1 MNLLCTSLILI
12 LTAISAVAETRV
24 RITGTKQKSE
34 NEILDLMGGRL
45 AHVRANE
52 AAPSRADD
60 AAFLVRQVLR
70 KDGYTD
76 VRVDWKIV
84 GRGEIVLTVHEGGR
98 LSLGRVRVNGVPPAQ
113 AEKLAKL
120 YARPAR
126 KGHSFTSGAAP
137 FREEDVKTGLSYL
150 RQELNAQGYWGG
162 EAVVTSRA
170 TDPASG
176 EVDFMIEVRPGPLY
190 NISEARI
197 VSRDGRGM
205 PEAQAAAK
213 PYAGKTATTGNLNA
227 MRLAVEEV
235 FVSSG
240 YPDAEISMTR
250 TLAAPRFVP
259 EFSIN
264 LGKRVR
270 LNRIDVEGLVRT
282 NPKRV
287 EAKLK
292 SLEGDW
298 YDEAAMNKRLRGFLA
313 IGAFSSARLE
323 TREIA
328 EDRIDATLHLE
339 EACAKEISFAAGGD
353 SYLGALLRT
362 TYTDRNL
369 MGELLGF
376 SAGFEFSSRGVLGEA
391 RLVDPW
397 FMGTDVAA
405 SARIYALVYGRE
417 GYSTFETGLEGTGTW
432 EFGDHYKLEAL
443 AGFSFV
449 NLSEDGLPVS
459 ELGETVY
466 GQPRLRIT
474 QTLDYR
480 DSAVLPRNGWHL
492 TAPLEIGSA
501 MGDLSTSYVRAE
513 LSGAWY
519 HTFENDWQIVLGG
532 AGGILMPSGDGVDL
546 PINLRLFNGG
556 ARSVR
561 SFPERE
567 LGPTVEGYPTG
578 GEGMWHANVEL
589 IRKLAGSLKAV
600 GFVDAGSLS
609 REFDKLGSGDVE
621 LAVGLGL
628 RLDLPIGPVRLEYGY
643 NLTRD
648 PGEPVGTLHFA
659 IGVAF

>member
-1 MNLLCTSLILI
+1 MNLLYTSLILM
-12 LTAISAVAETRV
+12 LTALSAVAETRV
-24 RITGTKQKSE
+24 RITGMKQKSE
-34 NEILDLMGGRL
+34 NDILDLMGGRL

-76 VRVDWKIV
+76 VWVDWRIV
-84 GRGEIVLTVHEGGR
+84 GPAEILLTVVEGGR
-98 LSLGRVRVNGVPPAQ
+98 LSLGRVQVNGAPPAQ
-113 AEKLAKL
+113 AQKLAKL
-120 YARPAR
+120 YSRPAL
-126 KGHSFTSGAAP
+126 KGRSFTSGDAP
-137 FREEDVKTGLSYL
+137 FREEDVETGLSYL
-150 RQELNAQGYWGG
+150 RQELNAQGHWGS
-162 EAVVTSRA
+162 EAAVTSRT

-176 EVDFMIEVRPGPLY
+176 VVDLTIDVRPGPLY
-190 NISEARI
+190 HISEARI
-197 VSRDGRGM
+197 VSQDGRGLS
-205 PEAQAAAK
+205 EARAAVK

-227 MRLAVEEV
+227 MRLAVEEA

-240 YPDAEISMTR
+240 YPDAEIFMTR
-250 TLAAPRFVP
+250 TLVASRFIP
-259 EFSIN
+259 EFSID

-270 LNRIDVEGLVRT
+270 LNRIEIEGLART
-282 NPKRV
+282 NPKRI
-287 EAKLK
+287 EARLK
-292 SLEGDW
+292 RLEGDW
-298 YDEAAMNKRLRGFLA
+298 YDEAAMSKRLRGFLA

-323 TREIA
+323 TREI
-328 EDRIDATLHLE
+328 EGDGIDATLHLE
-339 EACAKEISFAAGGD
+339 EARAKEISIAGGVD

-376 SAGFEFSSRGVLGEA
+376 SAGFEFSSRGVLGET
-391 RLVDPW
+391 RIIDPW

-405 SARIYALVYGRE
+405 SARLYALIYGRE
-417 GYSTFETGLEGTGTW
+417 GYSSFETGLEGTGTR
-432 EFGDHYKLEAL
+432 EFGDHYKLEVL

-449 NLSEDGLPVS
+449 NLNEDGLPVS

-480 DSAVLPRNGWHL
+480 DSAVLPRKGWHL
-492 TAPLEIGSA
+492 VAPLEIGSA

-519 HTFENDWQIVLGG
+519 HTFENDWQIVLGA
-532 AGGILMPSGDGVDL
+532 AGGVLVPSGDGVDL

-556 ARSVR
+556 AHSVR

-567 LGPTVEGYPTG
+567 LGPTVEGFPTG
-578 GEGMWHANVEL
+578 GEGMWHANAEL
-589 IRKLAGSLKAV
+589 IRGLAGSLKAV
-600 GFVDAGSLS
+600 GFIDAGSLS

-648 PGEPVGTLHFA
+648 PGDPVGTLHFA

>member
-1 MNLLCTSLILI
+1 MNLLRTSLILM
-12 LTAISAVAETRV
+12 LTALSAVAETRV

-98 LSLGRVRVNGVPPAQ
+98 LSLGRVRVNGVPPAE

-137 FREEDVKTGLSYL
+137 FREEDAETGLSYL

-162 EAVVTSRA
+162 EAAVTNRT

-176 EVDFMIEVRPGPLY
+176 AVDLTIDVRPGPLY
-190 NISEARI
+190 SISEAKI

-205 PEAQAAAK
+205 PEAQAAAN

-250 TLAAPRFVP
+250 TLDAPRFVP
-259 EFSIN
+259 EFFIN

-282 NPKRV
+282 NPKRI
-287 EAKLK
+287 EARLK

-328 EDRIDATLHLE
+328 GDRIDATLHLE
-339 EACAKEISFAAGGD
+339 EARAKEISFAAGGD

-397 FMGTDVAA
+397 FMGTDAAA
-405 SARIYALVYGRE
+405 SARVYALVYGRE

-449 NLSEDGLPVS
+449 NLTEDGLPVS

-466 GQPRLRIT
+466 GQPRLRVT

-501 MGDLSTSYVRAE
+501 MGDLSTSYVQAE

-578 GEGMWHANVEL
+578 GEGVWHANVEL
-589 IRKLAGSLKAV
+589 IRRLAGSLKAV

-609 REFDKLGSGDVE
+609 REFDKLSSGDVE

-648 PGEPVGTLHFA
+648 PGDPVGTLHFA

>member
-1 MNLLCTSLILI
+1 MNLLRTILI
-12 LTAISAVAETRV
+12 LMLTALSAVAETRV

-84 GRGEIVLTVHEGGR
+84 GCGEIVLTVHEGGR
-98 LSLGRVRVNGVPPAQ
+98 LSLGRVRVNGVPPAE

-137 FREEDVKTGLSYL
+137 FREEDAETGLSYL

-176 EVDFMIEVRPGPLY
+176 AVDFMIEVRPGPLY
-190 NISEARI
+190 GISEARI

-205 PEAQAAAK
+205 PEAQTAAK
-213 PYAGKTATTGNLNA
+213 PYASKTATTGNLNA

-240 YPDAEISMTR
+240 YPDAVISMTR
-250 TLAAPRFVP
+250 TLDAPRFVP
-259 EFSIN
+259 EFFIN

-282 NPKRV
+282 NPKRI
-287 EAKLK
+287 EARLK

-328 EDRIDATLHLE
+328 GDRIDATLHLE
-339 EACAKEISFAAGGD
+339 EARAKEISFAAGGD

-405 SARIYALVYGRE
+405 SARVYALVYGRE

-449 NLSEDGLPVS
+449 NLTEDGLPVS

-466 GQPRLRIT
+466 GQPRLRVT

-501 MGDLSTSYVRAE
+501 MGDLSTSYVQAE

-546 PINLRLFNGG
+546 PVNLRLFNGG
-556 ARSVR
+556 AHSVR

-578 GEGMWHANVEL
+578 GEGVWHANVEL
-589 IRKLAGSLKAV
+589 IRRLAGSLKAV

-648 PGEPVGTLHFA
+648 PGDPVGTLHFA

>member
-1 MNLLCTSLILI
+1 MNLLRTSLILM
-12 LTAISAVAETRV
+12 LTALSAVAETRV

-98 LSLGRVRVNGVPPAQ
+98 LSLGRVRVNGVPPAE

-137 FREEDVKTGLSYL
+137 FREEDAETGLSYL

-176 EVDFMIEVRPGPLY
+176 AVDLTIDVRPGPLY
-190 NISEARI
+190 SISEAKI

-213 PYAGKTATTGNLNA
+213 PYAGKIATTGNLNA

-250 TLAAPRFVP
+250 TLDAPRFVP
-259 EFSIN
+259 EFFIN

-282 NPKRV
+282 NPKRI
-287 EAKLK
+287 EARLK

-328 EDRIDATLHLE
+328 GDRIDATLHLE
-339 EACAKEISFAAGGD
+339 EARAKEISFAAGGD

-405 SARIYALVYGRE
+405 SARVYALVYGRE

-449 NLSEDGLPVS
+449 NLTEDGLPVS

-466 GQPRLRIT
+466 GQPRLRVT

-501 MGDLSTSYVRAE
+501 MGDLSTSYVQAE

-532 AGGILMPSGDGVDL
+532 AGGILMPSGDGVDI
-546 PINLRLFNGG
+546 PVNLRLFNGG
-556 ARSVR
+556 AHSVR

-578 GEGMWHANVEL
+578 GEGVWHANVEL
-589 IRKLAGSLKAV
+589 IRRLAGSLKAV

-648 PGEPVGTLHFA
+648 PGDPVGTLHFA

>member
-1 MNLLCTSLILI
+1 MNLLRTSLILM
-12 LTAISAVAETRV
+12 LTALSAVAETRV

-98 LSLGRVRVNGVPPAQ
+98 LSLGRVRVNGVPPAE

-137 FREEDVKTGLSYL
+137 FREEDAETGLSYL

-162 EAVVTSRA
+162 EAAVTNRT

-176 EVDFMIEVRPGPLY
+176 AVDLTIDVRPGPLY
-190 NISEARI
+190 SISEAKI

-205 PEAQAAAK
+205 PEAQAAAN

-250 TLAAPRFVP
+250 TLDAPRFVP
-259 EFSIN
+259 EFFIN

-282 NPKRV
+282 NPKRI
-287 EAKLK
+287 EARLK

-328 EDRIDATLHLE
+328 GDRIDATLHLE
-339 EACAKEISFAAGGD
+339 EARAKEISFAAGGD

-405 SARIYALVYGRE
+405 SARVYALVYGRE

-443 AGFSFV
+443 VGFSFV
-449 NLSEDGLPVS
+449 NLTEDGLPVS

-466 GQPRLRIT
+466 GQPRLRVT

-501 MGDLSTSYVRAE
+501 MGDLSTSYVQAE

-532 AGGILMPSGDGVDL
+532 AGGILMPSGDGVDI
-546 PINLRLFNGG
+546 PVNLRLFNGG
-556 ARSVR
+556 AHSVR

-578 GEGMWHANVEL
+578 GEGVWHANVEL
-589 IRKLAGSLKAV
+589 IRRLAGSLKAV

-648 PGEPVGTLHFA
+648 PGDPVGTLHFA

>member
-1 MNLLCTSLILI
+1 MNLLRTSLILM
-12 LTAISAVAETRV
+12 LTALSAVAETRV
-24 RITGTKQKSE
+24 RITGMKQKTE

-84 GRGEIVLTVHEGGR
+84 GRAEIVLTVDEGGR
-98 LSLGRVRVNGVPPAQ
+98 FSLGRVRVNGVPPAQ
-113 AEKLAKL
+113 AEQLAKL
-120 YARPAR
+120 YRRPAQ
-126 KGHSFTSGAAP
+126 KGHSLTSGAAP
-137 FREEDVKTGLSYL
+137 FSEEDVETGLSYL
-150 RQELNAQGYWGG
+150 RQELNAQGHWGG
-162 EAVVTSRA
+162 EAAVTSRT

-176 EVDFMIEVRPGPLY
+176 AVDLTIDVRPGPLY
-190 NISEARI
+190 SISEAKI
-197 VSRDGRGM
+197 VSRDRRGM

-250 TLAAPRFVP
+250 TLDAPRFVP
-259 EFSIN
+259 EFFIN

-282 NPKRV
+282 NPKRI
-287 EAKLK
+287 EARLK

-328 EDRIDATLHLE
+328 GDRIDATLHLE
-339 EACAKEISFAAGGD
+339 EARAKEISFAAGGD

-405 SARIYALVYGRE
+405 SARVYALVYGRE

-443 AGFSFV
+443 VGFSFV
-449 NLSEDGLPVS
+449 NLTEDGLPVS

-466 GQPRLRIT
+466 GQPRLRVT

-501 MGDLSTSYVRAE
+501 MGDLSTSYVQAE

-578 GEGMWHANVEL
+578 GEGVWHANVEL
-589 IRKLAGSLKAV
+589 IRRLAGSLKAV

-648 PGEPVGTLHFA
+648 PGDPVGTLHFA

>member
-1 MNLLCTSLILI
+1 MNLLRTSLILM
-12 LTAISAVAETRV
+12 LTALSAVAETRV

-98 LSLGRVRVNGVPPAQ
+98 LSLGRVRVNGVPPAE

-126 KGHSFTSGAAP
+126 KGHSFISGAAP
-137 FREEDVKTGLSYL
+137 FREEDAETGLSYL

-176 EVDFMIEVRPGPLY
+176 AVDLTIDVRPGPLY
-190 NISEARI
+190 SISEAKI

-205 PEAQAAAK
+205 PEAQAAAN

-250 TLAAPRFVP
+250 TLDAPRFVP
-259 EFSIN
+259 EFFIN

-282 NPKRV
+282 NPKRI
-287 EAKLK
+287 EARLK

-328 EDRIDATLHLE
+328 GDRIDATLHLE
-339 EACAKEISFAAGGD
+339 EARAKEISFAAGGD

-405 SARIYALVYGRE
+405 SARVYALVYGRE

-449 NLSEDGLPVS
+449 NLTEDGLPVS

-466 GQPRLRIT
+466 GQPRLRVT

-501 MGDLSTSYVRAE
+501 MGDLSTSYVQAE

-578 GEGMWHANVEL
+578 GEGVWHANVEL
-589 IRKLAGSLKAV
+589 IRRLAGSLKAV

-648 PGEPVGTLHFA
+648 PGDPVGTLHFA

>member
-1 MNLLCTSLILI
+1 MNLLRTSLILM
-12 LTAISAVAETRV
+12 LTALSAVAETRV

-98 LSLGRVRVNGVPPAQ
+98 LSLGRVRVNGVPPAE

-126 KGHSFTSGAAP
+126 KGHSFISGAAP
-137 FREEDVKTGLSYL
+137 FREEDAETGLSYL

-176 EVDFMIEVRPGPLY
+176 AVDLTIDVRPGPLY
-190 NISEARI
+190 SISEAKI

-213 PYAGKTATTGNLNA
+213 PYAGKIATTGNLNA

-250 TLAAPRFVP
+250 TLDAPRFVP
-259 EFSIN
+259 EFFIN

-282 NPKRV
+282 NPKRI
-287 EAKLK
+287 EARLK

-328 EDRIDATLHLE
+328 GDRIDATLHLE
-339 EACAKEISFAAGGD
+339 EARAKEISFAAGGD

-405 SARIYALVYGRE
+405 SARVYALVYGRE

-449 NLSEDGLPVS
+449 NLTEDGLPVS

-466 GQPRLRIT
+466 GQPRLRVT

-501 MGDLSTSYVRAE
+501 MGDLSTSYVQAE

-578 GEGMWHANVEL
+578 GEGVWHANVEL
-589 IRKLAGSLKAV
+589 IRRLAGSLKAV

-648 PGEPVGTLHFA
+648 PGDPVGTLHFA

>member
-1 MNLLCTSLILI
+1 MNLLRTSLILM
-12 LTAISAVAETRV
+12 LTALSAVAETRV

-98 LSLGRVRVNGVPPAQ
+98 LSLGRVRVNGVPPAE

-137 FREEDVKTGLSYL
+137 FREEDAETGLSYL

-162 EAVVTSRA
+162 EAAVTNRT

-176 EVDFMIEVRPGPLY
+176 AVDLTIDVRPGPLY
-190 NISEARI
+190 SISEAKI

-205 PEAQAAAK
+205 PEAQAAAN

-250 TLAAPRFVP
+250 TLDAPRFVP
-259 EFSIN
+259 EFFIN

-282 NPKRV
+282 NPKRI
-287 EAKLK
+287 EARLK

-328 EDRIDATLHLE
+328 GDRIDATLHLE
-339 EACAKEISFAAGGD
+339 EARAKEISFAAGGD

-405 SARIYALVYGRE
+405 SARVYALVYGRE

-443 AGFSFV
+443 VGFSFV
-449 NLSEDGLPVS
+449 NLTEDGLPVS

-466 GQPRLRIT
+466 GQPRLRVT

-501 MGDLSTSYVRAE
+501 MGDLSTSYVQAE

-578 GEGMWHANVEL
+578 GEGVWHANVEL
-589 IRKLAGSLKAV
+589 IRRLAGSLKAV

-609 REFDKLGSGDVE
+609 REFDKLSSGDVE

-648 PGEPVGTLHFA
+648 PGDPVGTLHFA

>member
-1 MNLLCTSLILI
+1 MNLLRTSLILM
-12 LTAISAVAETRV
+12 LTALSAVAETRV

-98 LSLGRVRVNGVPPAQ
+98 LSLGRVRVNGVPPAE

-137 FREEDVKTGLSYL
+137 FREEDAETGLSYL

-162 EAVVTSRA
+162 EAAVTNRT

-176 EVDFMIEVRPGPLY
+176 AVDLTIDVRPGPLY
-190 NISEARI
+190 SISEAKI

-205 PEAQAAAK
+205 PEAQAAAN

-250 TLAAPRFVP
+250 TLDAPRFVP
-259 EFSIN
+259 EFFIN

-282 NPKRV
+282 NPKRI
-287 EAKLK
+287 EARLK

-328 EDRIDATLHLE
+328 GDRIDATLHLE
-339 EACAKEISFAAGGD
+339 EARAKEISFAAGGD

-405 SARIYALVYGRE
+405 SARVYALVYGRE

-449 NLSEDGLPVS
+449 NLTEDGLPVS

-466 GQPRLRIT
+466 GQPRLRVT

-501 MGDLSTSYVRAE
+501 MGDLSTSYVQAE

-532 AGGILMPSGDGVDL
+532 AGGILMPSGDGVDI
-546 PINLRLFNGG
+546 PVNLRLFNGG
-556 ARSVR
+556 AHSVR

-578 GEGMWHANVEL
+578 GEGVWHANVEL
-589 IRKLAGSLKAV
+589 IRRLAGSLKAV

-609 REFDKLGSGDVE
+609 REFDKLSSGDVE

-648 PGEPVGTLHFA
+648 PGDPVGTLHFA

>member
-1 MNLLCTSLILI
+1 MNLLRTSLILM
-12 LTAISAVAETRV
+12 LTALSAVAETRV
-24 RITGTKQKSE
+24 RITGMKQKTE

-84 GRGEIVLTVHEGGR
+84 GRAEIVLTVDEGVR

-113 AEKLAKL
+113 AEQLAKL
-120 YARPAR
+120 YLRPAQ
-126 KGHSFTSGAAP
+126 KGHSLTSGAAP
-137 FREEDVKTGLSYL
+137 FSEEDVETGLSYL
-150 RQELNAQGYWGG
+150 RQELNAQGHWGG
-162 EAVVTSRA
+162 EAAVTNRT

-176 EVDFMIEVRPGPLY
+176 AVDLTIDVRPGPLY
-190 NISEARI
+190 SISEARI
-197 VSRDGRGM
+197 VSRDGRGV

-227 MRLAVEEV
+227 MRLAVEEA

-240 YPDAEISMTR
+240 YPDAKISMTR
-250 TLAAPRFVP
+250 TLVAPRFIP
-259 EFSIN
+259 EFSID

-270 LNRIDVEGLVRT
+270 LNRIEIEGLART

-287 EAKLK
+287 EARLK
-292 SLEGDW
+292 HLEGDW

-313 IGAFSSARLE
+313 SGAFSSARLE
-323 TREIA
+323 TREI
-328 EDRIDATLHLE
+328 EGDRIDATLHLE
-339 EACAKEISFAAGGD
+339 EARAKEISLAAGFD
-353 SYLGALLRT
+353 SYQGALLRT

-376 SAGFEFSSRGVLGEA
+376 STGFEFSSRGVLGET

-405 SARIYALVYGRE
+405 SARVYALIYGRE
-417 GYSTFETGLEGTGTW
+417 GYSSFETGLEGTGAW

-449 NLSEDGLPVS
+449 NLNEDGLPVS

-466 GQPRLRIT
+466 GQPRLRVT

-480 DSAVLPRNGWHL
+480 DSAVLPRNGWKL
-492 TAPLEIGSA
+492 AAPLEIGSA

-519 HTFENDWQIVLGG
+519 HTFENDWQIVLGA
-532 AGGILMPSGDGVDL
+532 AGGVLVPSGGGVDL

-556 ARSVR
+556 AHSVR

-567 LGPTVEGYPTG
+567 LGPTVEGFPTG
-578 GEGMWHANVEL
+578 GESMWHANAEL
-589 IRKLAGSLKAV
+589 IRRLAGSLKAV

-609 REFDKLGSGDVE
+609 REFDKLGSADVE

-648 PGEPVGTLHFA
+648 PGDPVGTLHFA

>member
-1 MNLLCTSLILI
+1 MNLLRTSLAIM
-12 LTAISAVAETRV
+12 LTALSAVAETRV
-24 RITGTKQKSE
+24 RITGMKQKSE
-34 NEILDLMGGRL
+34 NEVLELMGGRL
-45 AHVRANE
+45 AHVRAND

-76 VRVDWKIV
+76 VRVDWKVV
-84 GRGEIVLTVHEGGR
+84 GRTEILLTVHEGGR
-98 LSLGRVRVNGVPPAQ
+98 LSLGRVSVNGVPPAQ
-113 AEKLAKL
+113 AKKLVKL
-120 YARPAR
+120 YSRPAL
-126 KGHSFTSGAAP
+126 KGQSFTSGTAP
-137 FREEDVKTGLSYL
+137 FREEDVETGLSYL
-150 RQELNAQGYWGG
+150 RQELNAQGHW
-162 EAVVTSRA
+162 EAEAAITFRA

-176 EVDFMIEVRPGPLY
+176 AVDLTIGVRPGPFY
-190 NISEARI
+190 SIGEAKI
-197 VSRDGRGM
+197 VSKDGRGL
-205 PEAQAAAK
+205 PEAQAAVK
-213 PYAGKTATTGNLNA
+213 PYVGKIASTGNLNA
-227 MRLAVEEV
+227 MRLAVEDI
-235 FVSSG
+235 FVSGG
-240 YPDAEISMTR
+240 YPDAKISMTR

-259 EFSIN
+259 EFSID

-270 LNRIDVEGLVRT
+270 LNRIEVEGLVRT
-282 NPKRV
+282 NPKRI
-287 EAKLK
+287 EARLK
-292 SLEGDW
+292 PLEGEW
-298 YDEAAMNKRLRGFLA
+298 YDQAAMNKRLRGFLA

-323 TREIA
+323 TREI
-328 EDRIDATLHLE
+328 EGDRIDATLHLE
-339 EACAKEISFAAGGD
+339 EARAKEISLAAGGD
-353 SYLGALLRT
+353 SYLGALLRA

-405 SARIYALVYGRE
+405 SARLFALIYGRE
-417 GYSTFETGLEGTGTW
+417 GYSSFETGLEGTGTW
-432 EFGDHYKLEAL
+432 EFGEHYKLETL

-449 NLSEDGLPVS
+449 NLKEDGLPAS

-466 GQPRLRIT
+466 GQPRLRVT

-480 DSAVLPRNGWHL
+480 DSAVLPQHGWHL
-492 TAPLEIGSA
+492 RAPLEIGSA
-501 MGDLSTSYVRAE
+501 LGDLSTSYLRAE

-519 HTFENDWQIVLGG
+519 HTFENDWQIVLGA
-532 AGGILMPSGDGVDL
+532 AGGVLVPSGDGVDL

-556 ARSVR
+556 AHSVR

-578 GEGMWHANVEL
+578 GEGMWHANAEL

-609 REFDKLGSGDVE
+609 RECGKLGSGDVE
-621 LAVGLGL
+621 VAVGLGL

-648 PGEPVGTLHFA
+648 MAEPTGTLHFA

>member
-1 MNLLCTSLILI
+1 MNLLRTSLILM
-12 LTAISAVAETRV
+12 LTALSAVAETRV

-98 LSLGRVRVNGVPPAQ
+98 LSLGRVRVNGVPPAE

-137 FREEDVKTGLSYL
+137 FREEDAETGLSYL

-162 EAVVTSRA
+162 EAAVTNRT

-176 EVDFMIEVRPGPLY
+176 AVDLTIDVRPGPLY
-190 NISEARI
+190 SISEAKI

-213 PYAGKTATTGNLNA
+213 PYAGKIATTGNLNA

-250 TLAAPRFVP
+250 TLDAPRFVP
-259 EFSIN
+259 EFFIN

-282 NPKRV
+282 NPKRI
-287 EAKLK
+287 EARLK

-328 EDRIDATLHLE
+328 GDRIDATLHLE
-339 EACAKEISFAAGGD
+339 EARAKEISFAAGGD

-405 SARIYALVYGRE
+405 SARVYALVYGRE

-443 AGFSFV
+443 VGFSFV
-449 NLSEDGLPVS
+449 NLTEDGLPVS

-466 GQPRLRIT
+466 GQPRLRVT

-501 MGDLSTSYVRAE
+501 MGDLSTSYVQAE

-578 GEGMWHANVEL
+578 GEGVWHANVEL
-589 IRKLAGSLKAV
+589 IRRLAGSLKAV

-609 REFDKLGSGDVE
+609 REFDKLSSGDVE

-648 PGEPVGTLHFA
+648 PGDPVGTLHFA

>member
-1 MNLLCTSLILI
+1 MNLLRTSLILM
-12 LTAISAVAETRV
+12 LTALSAVAETRV
-24 RITGTKQKSE
+24 RITGMKQKTE

-76 VRVDWKIV
+76 VRVDWEIV
-84 GRGEIVLTVHEGGR
+84 GRAEIVLTVDEGGR
-98 LSLGRVRVNGVPPAQ
+98 FSLGRVRVNGVPPAQ
-113 AEKLAKL
+113 AEQLAKL
-120 YARPAR
+120 YRRPAQ
-126 KGHSFTSGAAP
+126 KGHSLTSGAAP
-137 FREEDVKTGLSYL
+137 FSEEDVETGLSYL
-150 RQELNAQGYWGG
+150 RQELNAQGHWGG
-162 EAVVTSRA
+162 EAAVTSRT

-176 EVDFMIEVRPGPLY
+176 AVDLTIDVRPGPLY
-190 NISEARI
+190 SISEAKI
-197 VSRDGRGM
+197 VSRDGRGV

-227 MRLAVEEV
+227 MRLAVEEA

-250 TLAAPRFVP
+250 TLAGPRFIP
-259 EFSIN
+259 EFSID

-270 LNRIDVEGLVRT
+270 LNRIEIEGLVRT
-282 NPKRV
+282 NPKRI
-287 EAKLK
+287 EARLK
-292 SLEGDW
+292 PLEGDW

-328 EDRIDATLHLE
+328 GDSIDATLHLE
-339 EACAKEISFAAGGD
+339 EARAKEISLAAGFD
-353 SYLGALLRT
+353 SYQGALLRT

-376 SAGFEFSSRGVLGEA
+376 STGFEFSSRGVLGET

-405 SARIYALVYGRE
+405 SARVYALIYGRE
-417 GYSTFETGLEGTGTW
+417 GYSSFETGLEGTGAW

-449 NLSEDGLPVS
+449 NLNEDGLPVS

-466 GQPRLRIT
+466 GQPRLRVT

-480 DSAVLPRNGWHL
+480 DSAVLPRNGWKL
-492 TAPLEIGSA
+492 AAPLEIGSA

-519 HTFENDWQIVLGG
+519 HTFENDWQIVLGA
-532 AGGILMPSGDGVDL
+532 AGGVLVPSGGGVDL

-556 ARSVR
+556 AHSVR

-567 LGPTVEGYPTG
+567 LGPTVEGFPTG
-578 GEGMWHANVEL
+578 GESMWHANAEL
-589 IRKLAGSLKAV
+589 IRRLAGSLKAV

-609 REFDKLGSGDVE
+609 REFDKLGSADVE

-648 PGEPVGTLHFA
+648 PGDPVGTLHFA

>member
-1 MNLLCTSLILI
+1 MNLLRTSLILM
-12 LTAISAVAETRV
+12 LTALSAVAETRV

-98 LSLGRVRVNGVPPAQ
+98 LSLGRVRVNGVPPAE

-137 FREEDVKTGLSYL
+137 FREEDAETGLSYL

-162 EAVVTSRA
+162 EAAVTNRT

-176 EVDFMIEVRPGPLY
+176 AVDLTIDVRPGPLY
-190 NISEARI
+190 SISEAKI

-250 TLAAPRFVP
+250 TLDAPRFVP
-259 EFSIN
+259 EFFIN

-282 NPKRV
+282 NPKRI
-287 EAKLK
+287 EARLK

-328 EDRIDATLHLE
+328 GDRIDATLHLE
-339 EACAKEISFAAGGD
+339 EARAKEISFAAGGD

-405 SARIYALVYGRE
+405 SARVYALVYGRE

-449 NLSEDGLPVS
+449 NLTEDGLPVS

-466 GQPRLRIT
+466 GQPRLRVT

-501 MGDLSTSYVRAE
+501 MGDLSTSYVQAE

-578 GEGMWHANVEL
+578 GEGVWHANVEL
-589 IRKLAGSLKAV
+589 IRRLAGSLKAV

-648 PGEPVGTLHFA
+648 PGDPVGTLHFA

>member
-1 MNLLCTSLILI
+1 MNLLRTSLILM
-12 LTAISAVAETRV
+12 LTALSAVAETRV

-98 LSLGRVRVNGVPPAQ
+98 LSLGRVRVNGVPPAE

-137 FREEDVKTGLSYL
+137 FREEDAETGLSYL

-176 EVDFMIEVRPGPLY
+176 AVDLTIDVRPGPLY
-190 NISEARI
+190 SISEAKI

-213 PYAGKTATTGNLNA
+213 PYAGKIATTGNLNA

-250 TLAAPRFVP
+250 TLDAPRFVP
-259 EFSIN
+259 EFFIN

-282 NPKRV
+282 NPKRI
-287 EAKLK
+287 EARLK

-328 EDRIDATLHLE
+328 GDRIDATLHLE
-339 EACAKEISFAAGGD
+339 EARAKEISFAAGGD

-405 SARIYALVYGRE
+405 SARVYALVYGRE

-443 AGFSFV
+443 VGFSFV
-449 NLSEDGLPVS
+449 NLTEDGLPVS

-466 GQPRLRIT
+466 GQPRLRVT

-501 MGDLSTSYVRAE
+501 MGDLSTSYVQAE

-532 AGGILMPSGDGVDL
+532 AGGILMPSGDGVDI
-546 PINLRLFNGG
+546 PVNLRLFNGG
-556 ARSVR
+556 AHSVR

-578 GEGMWHANVEL
+578 GEGVWHANVEL
-589 IRKLAGSLKAV
+589 IRRLAGSLKAV

-648 PGEPVGTLHFA
+648 PGDPVGTLHFA

>member
-1 MNLLCTSLILI
+1 MNLLRTSLILM
-12 LTAISAVAETRV
+12 LTALSAVAETRV

-98 LSLGRVRVNGVPPAQ
+98 LSLGRVRVNGVPPAE

-137 FREEDVKTGLSYL
+137 FREEDAETGLSYL

-162 EAVVTSRA
+162 EAAVTNRT

-176 EVDFMIEVRPGPLY
+176 AVDLTIDVRPGPLY
-190 NISEARI
+190 SISEAKI

-205 PEAQAAAK
+205 PEAQAAAN

-250 TLAAPRFVP
+250 TLDAPRFVP
-259 EFSIN
+259 EFFIN

-282 NPKRV
+282 NPKRI
-287 EAKLK
+287 EARLK

-313 IGAFSSARLE
+313 IGAFSTARLE

-328 EDRIDATLHLE
+328 GDRIDATLHLE
-339 EACAKEISFAAGGD
+339 EARAKEISFAAGGD

-405 SARIYALVYGRE
+405 SARVYALVYGRE

-443 AGFSFV
+443 VGFSFV
-449 NLSEDGLPVS
+449 NLTEDGLPVS

-466 GQPRLRIT
+466 GQPRLRVT

-501 MGDLSTSYVRAE
+501 MGDLSTSYVQAE

-578 GEGMWHANVEL
+578 GEGVWHANVEL
-589 IRKLAGSLKAV
+589 IRRLAGSLKAV

-609 REFDKLGSGDVE
+609 REFDKLSSGDVE

-648 PGEPVGTLHFA
+648 PGDPVGTLHFA

>member
-1 MNLLCTSLILI
+1 MNLLRTILI
-12 LTAISAVAETRV
+12 LMLTALSAVAETRV

-98 LSLGRVRVNGVPPAQ
+98 LSLGRVRVNGVPPAE

-176 EVDFMIEVRPGPLY
+176 AVDFMIEVRPGPLY
-190 NISEARI
+190 GISEARI

-205 PEAQAAAK
+205 PEAQTAAK
-213 PYAGKTATTGNLNA
+213 PYASKTATTGNLNA

-240 YPDAEISMTR
+240 YPDAVISMTR
-250 TLAAPRFVP
+250 TLDAPRFVP
-259 EFSIN
+259 EFFIN

-282 NPKRV
+282 NPKRI
-287 EAKLK
+287 EARLK

-328 EDRIDATLHLE
+328 GDRIDATLHLE
-339 EACAKEISFAAGGD
+339 EARAKEISFAAGGD

-405 SARIYALVYGRE
+405 SARVYALVYGRE

-449 NLSEDGLPVS
+449 NLTEDGLPVS

-466 GQPRLRIT
+466 GQPRLRVT

-501 MGDLSTSYVRAE
+501 MGDLSTSYVQAE

-546 PINLRLFNGG
+546 PVNLRLFNGG
-556 ARSVR
+556 AHSVR

-578 GEGMWHANVEL
+578 GEGVWHANVEL
-589 IRKLAGSLKAV
+589 IRRLAGSLKAV

-648 PGEPVGTLHFA
+648 PGDPVGTLHFA

>member
-1 MNLLCTSLILI
+1 MNLLRTSLILM
-12 LTAISAVAETRV
+12 LTALSAVAETRV

-98 LSLGRVRVNGVPPAQ
+98 LSLGRVRVNGVPPAE

-137 FREEDVKTGLSYL
+137 FREEDAETGLSYL

-162 EAVVTSRA
+162 EAAVTNRT

-176 EVDFMIEVRPGPLY
+176 AVDLTIDVRPGPLY
-190 NISEARI
+190 SISEAKI

-205 PEAQAAAK
+205 PEAQAAAN

-250 TLAAPRFVP
+250 TLDAPRFVP
-259 EFSIN
+259 EFFIN

-282 NPKRV
+282 NPKRI
-287 EAKLK
+287 EARLK

-328 EDRIDATLHLE
+328 GDRIDATLHLE
-339 EACAKEISFAAGGD
+339 EARAKEISFAAGGD

-405 SARIYALVYGRE
+405 SARVYALVYGRE

-443 AGFSFV
+443 VGFSFV
-449 NLSEDGLPVS
+449 NLTEDGLPVS

-466 GQPRLRIT
+466 GQPRLRVT

-501 MGDLSTSYVRAE
+501 MGDLSTSYVQAE

-532 AGGILMPSGDGVDL
+532 AGGILMPSGDGVDI
-546 PINLRLFNGG
+546 PVNLRLFNGG
-556 ARSVR
+556 AHSVR

-578 GEGMWHANVEL
+578 GEGVWHANVEL
-589 IRKLAGSLKAV
+589 IRRLAGSLKAV

-609 REFDKLGSGDVE
+609 REFDKLSSGDVE

-648 PGEPVGTLHFA
+648 PGDPVGTLHFA

>member
-1 MNLLCTSLILI
+1 MNLLRTSLILM
-12 LTAISAVAETRV
+12 LTALSAVAETRV

-98 LSLGRVRVNGVPPAQ
+98 LSLGRVRVNGVPPAE

-137 FREEDVKTGLSYL
+137 FREEDAETGLSYL

-162 EAVVTSRA
+162 EAAVTNRT

-176 EVDFMIEVRPGPLY
+176 AVDLTIDVRPGPLY
-190 NISEARI
+190 SISEAKI

-205 PEAQAAAK
+205 PEAQAAAN

-250 TLAAPRFVP
+250 TLDAPRFVP
-259 EFSIN
+259 EFFIN

-282 NPKRV
+282 NPKRI
-287 EAKLK
+287 EARLK

-328 EDRIDATLHLE
+328 GDRIDATLHLE
-339 EACAKEISFAAGGD
+339 EARAKEISFAAGGD

-397 FMGTDVAA
+397 FMGTDAAA
-405 SARIYALVYGRE
+405 SARVYALVYGRE

-443 AGFSFV
+443 VGFSFV
-449 NLSEDGLPVS
+449 NLTEDGLPVS

-466 GQPRLRIT
+466 GQPRLRVT

-501 MGDLSTSYVRAE
+501 MGDLSTSYVQAE

-578 GEGMWHANVEL
+578 GEGVWHANVEL
-589 IRKLAGSLKAV
+589 IRRLAGSLKAV

-609 REFDKLGSGDVE
+609 REFDKLSSGDVE

-648 PGEPVGTLHFA
+648 PGDPVGTLHFA

>member
-1 MNLLCTSLILI
+1 MNLLRTSLILM
-12 LTAISAVAETRV
+12 LTALSAVAETRV

-98 LSLGRVRVNGVPPAQ
+98 LSLGRVRVNGVPPAE

-137 FREEDVKTGLSYL
+137 FREEDAETGLSYL

-162 EAVVTSRA
+162 EAAVTNRT

-176 EVDFMIEVRPGPLY
+176 AVDLTIDVRPGPLY
-190 NISEARI
+190 SISEAKI

-205 PEAQAAAK
+205 PEAQAAAN

-250 TLAAPRFVP
+250 TLDAPRFVP
-259 EFSIN
+259 EFFIN

-282 NPKRV
+282 NPKRI
-287 EAKLK
+287 EARLK

-313 IGAFSSARLE
+313 IGAFSTARLE

-328 EDRIDATLHLE
+328 GDRIDATLHLE
-339 EACAKEISFAAGGD
+339 EARAKEISFAAGGD

-405 SARIYALVYGRE
+405 SARVYALVYGRE

-443 AGFSFV
+443 VGFSFV
-449 NLSEDGLPVS
+449 NLTEDGLPVS

-466 GQPRLRIT
+466 GQPRLRVT

-501 MGDLSTSYVRAE
+501 MGDLSTSYVQAE

-578 GEGMWHANVEL
+578 GEGVWHANVEL
-589 IRKLAGSLKAV
+589 IRRLAGSLKAV

-648 PGEPVGTLHFA
+648 PGDPVGTLHFA

>member
-190 NISEARI
+190 SISEARI

-292 SLEGDW
+292 PLEGDW

-313 IGAFSSARLE
+313 MGAFSSARLE

-339 EACAKEISFAAGGD
+339 EARAKEISFAAGGD

>member
-1 MNLLCTSLILI
+1 MNLLRTILI
-12 LTAISAVAETRV
+12 LMLTALSAVAETRV

-98 LSLGRVRVNGVPPAQ
+98 LSLGRVRVNGVPPAE

-137 FREEDVKTGLSYL
+137 FREEDAETGLSYL
-150 RQELNAQGYWGG
+150 RQELNAQGYWSG

-176 EVDFMIEVRPGPLY
+176 AVDFMIEVRPGPLY
-190 NISEARI
+190 GISEARI

-205 PEAQAAAK
+205 PEAQTAAK
-213 PYAGKTATTGNLNA
+213 PYASKTATTGNLNA

-240 YPDAEISMTR
+240 YPDAVISMTR
-250 TLAAPRFVP
+250 TLDAPRFVP
-259 EFSIN
+259 EFFIN

-282 NPKRV
+282 NPKRI
-287 EAKLK
+287 EARLK

-328 EDRIDATLHLE
+328 GDRIDATLHLE
-339 EACAKEISFAAGGD
+339 EARAKEISFAAGGD

-405 SARIYALVYGRE
+405 SARVYALVYGRE

-449 NLSEDGLPVS
+449 NLTEDGLPVS

-466 GQPRLRIT
+466 GQPRLRVT

-501 MGDLSTSYVRAE
+501 MGDLSTSYVQAE

-546 PINLRLFNGG
+546 PVNLRLFNGG
-556 ARSVR
+556 AHSVR

-578 GEGMWHANVEL
+578 GEGVWHANVEL
-589 IRKLAGSLKAV
+589 IRRLAGSLKAV

-648 PGEPVGTLHFA
+648 PGDPVGTLHFA

>member
-1 MNLLCTSLILI
+1 MNLLRTSLILM
-12 LTAISAVAETRV
+12 LTALSAVAETRV

-98 LSLGRVRVNGVPPAQ
+98 LSLGRVRVNGVPPAE

-137 FREEDVKTGLSYL
+137 FREEDAETGLSYL

-162 EAVVTSRA
+162 EAAVTNRT

-176 EVDFMIEVRPGPLY
+176 AVDLTIDVRPGPLY
-190 NISEARI
+190 SISEAKI

-205 PEAQAAAK
+205 PEAQAAAN

-250 TLAAPRFVP
+250 TLDAPRFVP
-259 EFSIN
+259 EFFIN

-282 NPKRV
+282 NPKRI
-287 EAKLK
+287 EARLK

-313 IGAFSSARLE
+313 IGAFSTARLE

-328 EDRIDATLHLE
+328 GDRIDATLHLE
-339 EACAKEISFAAGGD
+339 EARAKEISFAAGGD

-405 SARIYALVYGRE
+405 SARVYALVYGRE

-449 NLSEDGLPVS
+449 NLTEDGLPVS

-466 GQPRLRIT
+466 GQPRLRVT

-501 MGDLSTSYVRAE
+501 MGDLSTSYVQAE

-578 GEGMWHANVEL
+578 GEGVWHANVEL
-589 IRKLAGSLKAV
+589 IRRLAGSLKAV

-648 PGEPVGTLHFA
+648 PGDPVGTLHFA

>member
-339 EACAKEISFAAGGD
+339 EACAKEISLAVGGD

>member
-1 MNLLCTSLILI
+1 MNLLRTILI
-12 LTAISAVAETRV
+12 LMLTALSAVAETRV

-98 LSLGRVRVNGVPPAQ
+98 LSLGRVRVNGVPPAE

-190 NISEARI
+190 SISEARI

-205 PEAQAAAK
+205 PEAQTAAK
-213 PYAGKTATTGNLNA
+213 PYASKTATTGNLNA

-240 YPDAEISMTR
+240 YPDAVISMTR
-250 TLAAPRFVP
+250 TLDAPRFVP
-259 EFSIN
+259 EFFIN

-282 NPKRV
+282 NPKRI
-287 EAKLK
+287 EARLK

-328 EDRIDATLHLE
+328 GDRIDATLHLE
-339 EACAKEISFAAGGD
+339 EARAKEISFAAGGD

-449 NLSEDGLPVS
+449 NLTEDGLPVS

-466 GQPRLRIT
+466 GQPRLRVT

-501 MGDLSTSYVRAE
+501 MGDLSTSYVQAE

-546 PINLRLFNGG
+546 PVNLRLFNGG
-556 ARSVR
+556 AHSVR

-578 GEGMWHANVEL
+578 GEGVWHANVEL
-589 IRKLAGSLKAV
+589 IRRLAGSLKAV

>member
-1 MNLLCTSLILI
+1 MNLLRTSLILM
-12 LTAISAVAETRV
+12 LTALSAVAETRV

-98 LSLGRVRVNGVPPAQ
+98 LSLGRVRVNGVPPAE

-137 FREEDVKTGLSYL
+137 FREEDAETGLSYL

-162 EAVVTSRA
+162 EAAVTNRT

-176 EVDFMIEVRPGPLY
+176 AVDLTIDVRPGPLY
-190 NISEARI
+190 SISEAKI

-250 TLAAPRFVP
+250 TLDAPRFVP
-259 EFSIN
+259 EFFIN

-282 NPKRV
+282 NPKRI
-287 EAKLK
+287 EARLK

-328 EDRIDATLHLE
+328 GDRIDATLHLE
-339 EACAKEISFAAGGD
+339 EARAKEISFAAGGD

-405 SARIYALVYGRE
+405 SARVYALVYGRE

-443 AGFSFV
+443 VGFSFV
-449 NLSEDGLPVS
+449 NLTEDGLPVS

-466 GQPRLRIT
+466 GQPRLRVT

-501 MGDLSTSYVRAE
+501 MGDLSTSYVQAE

-578 GEGMWHANVEL
+578 GEGVWHANVEL
-589 IRKLAGSLKAV
+589 IRRLAGSLKAV

-648 PGEPVGTLHFA
+648 PGDPVGTLHFA

>member
-1 MNLLCTSLILI
+1 MNFFRTGLIYL
-12 LTAISAVAETRV
+12 LTALLAVAETRV
-24 RITGTKQKSE
+24 RITGMKQESE

-45 AHVRANE
+45 AHVRADV

-70 KDGYTD
+70 KEGYRD
-76 VRVDWKIV
+76 VRVDWKILS
-84 GRGEIVLTVHEGGR
+84 RTEILLTVHEGGR
-98 LSLGRVRVNGVPPAQ
+98 LSLGRVSVNGVPPAQ
-113 AEKLAKL
+113 AGKLAKL
-120 YARPAR
+120 YSRTAQ

-137 FREEDVKTGLSYL
+137 FREEDVETGLSYL
-150 RQELNAQGYWGG
+150 RQELNAQAYW
-162 EAVVTSRA
+162 EAEATIISRT

-176 EVDFMIEVRPGPLY
+176 AVDLTIDVRPGPFY
-190 NISEARI
+190 RI
-197 VSRDGRGM
+197 GKAKMGSMDGRGM
-205 PEAQAAAK
+205 SEAQAAAQ
-213 PYAGKTATTGNLNA
+213 PYAGKPATTGNLNA
-227 MRLAVEEV
+227 MRLAVGEV

-240 YPDAEISMTR
+240 YPDARITMAR
-250 TLAAPRFVP
+250 TLLAPQFIP
-259 EFSIN
+259 EFSID

-270 LNRIDVEGLVRT
+270 LNRLDIEGLVRT
-282 NPKRV
+282 NPKRI
-287 EAKLK
+287 EARLRP
-292 SLEGDW
+292 LEGDW

-323 TREIA
+323 THEI
-328 EDRIDATLHLE
+328 EGDRIDATLHLE
-339 EACAKEISFAAGGD
+339 EAPAKEISFAGGVD
-353 SYLGALLRT
+353 SYLGGLLRT

-376 SAGFEFSSRGVLGEA
+376 STGFEFSSRGVLGET
-391 RLVDPW
+391 RITDPW

-405 SARIYALVYGRE
+405 SARLFALIYGRE
-417 GYSTFETGLEGTGTW
+417 GYTSFETGLEGSGTW
-432 EFGDHYKLEAL
+432 SFGDHYKLEAL

-449 NLSEDGLPVS
+449 NLSEDGLPQS

-466 GQPRLRIT
+466 GQPRLRVT

-480 DSAVLPRNGWHL
+480 DSAILPQNGWHL
-492 TAPLEIGSA
+492 AAPLEIGSA
-501 MGDLSTSYVRAE
+501 MGDLSISYVRAE

-519 HTFENDWQIVLGG
+519 HAFENDWQIVLGA
-532 AGGILMPSGDGVDL
+532 AGGMIVPSGDGEDL

-556 ARSVR
+556 AHSVR

-567 LGPTVEGYPTG
+567 LGPAVNGYSTG
-578 GEGMWHANVEL
+578 GEGMWRTNAEL
-589 IRKLAGSLKAV
+589 IRRLAGSLKAV

-609 REFDKLGSGDVE
+609 REYGKLGSADVE
-621 LAVGLGL
+621 VAVGLGL

-648 PGEPVGTLHFA
+648 MAEPTGTLHFA

>member
-1 MNLLCTSLILI
+1 MNLLRTILI
-12 LTAISAVAETRV
+12 LMLTALSAVAETRV

-98 LSLGRVRVNGVPPAQ
+98 LSLGRVRVNGVPPAE

-137 FREEDVKTGLSYL
+137 FREEDAETGLSYL

-176 EVDFMIEVRPGPLY
+176 AVDFMIEVRPGPLY
-190 NISEARI
+190 GISEARI

-205 PEAQAAAK
+205 PEAQTAAK
-213 PYAGKTATTGNLNA
+213 PYASKTATTGNLNA

-240 YPDAEISMTR
+240 YPDAVISMTR
-250 TLAAPRFVP
+250 TLDAPRFVP
-259 EFSIN
+259 EFFIN

-282 NPKRV
+282 NPKRI
-287 EAKLK
+287 EARLK

-328 EDRIDATLHLE
+328 GDRIDATLHLE
-339 EACAKEISFAAGGD
+339 EARAKEISFAAGGD

-405 SARIYALVYGRE
+405 SARVYALVYGRE

-449 NLSEDGLPVS
+449 NLTEDGLPVS

-466 GQPRLRIT
+466 GQPRLRVT

-501 MGDLSTSYVRAE
+501 MGDLSTSYVQAE

-546 PINLRLFNGG
+546 PVNLRLFNGG
-556 ARSVR
+556 AHSVR

-578 GEGMWHANVEL
+578 GEGVWHANVEL
-589 IRKLAGSLKAV
+589 IRRLAGSLKAV

-648 PGEPVGTLHFA
+648 PGDPVGTLHFA

>member
-1 MNLLCTSLILI
+1 MNLLRTILI
-12 LTAISAVAETRV
+12 LMLTALSAVAETRV

-170 TDPASG
+170 TDLASG

-190 NISEARI
+190 SISEARI

-282 NPKRV
+282 NPKRI
-287 EAKLK
+287 EARLK

-328 EDRIDATLHLE
+328 GDRIDATLHLE
-339 EACAKEISFAAGGD
+339 EARAKEISFAAGGD

-405 SARIYALVYGRE
+405 SARVYALVYGRE

-449 NLSEDGLPVS
+449 NLTEDGLPVS

-466 GQPRLRIT
+466 GQPRLRVT

-501 MGDLSTSYVRAE
+501 MGDLSTSYVQAE

-546 PINLRLFNGG
+546 PVNLRLFNGG
-556 ARSVR
+556 AHSVR

-578 GEGMWHANVEL
+578 GEGVWHANVEL
-589 IRKLAGSLKAV
+589 IRRLAGSLKAV

-648 PGEPVGTLHFA
+648 PGDPVGTLHFA

>member
-1 MNLLCTSLILI
+1 MNLLRTSLILM
-12 LTAISAVAETRV
+12 LTALSAVAETRV

-98 LSLGRVRVNGVPPAQ
+98 LSLGRVRVNGVPPAE

-137 FREEDVKTGLSYL
+137 FREEDAETGLSYL

-162 EAVVTSRA
+162 EAAVTNRT

-176 EVDFMIEVRPGPLY
+176 AVDLTIDVRPGPLY
-190 NISEARI
+190 SISEAKI

-205 PEAQAAAK
+205 PEAQAAAN

-250 TLAAPRFVP
+250 TLDAPRFVP
-259 EFSIN
+259 EFFIN

-282 NPKRV
+282 NPKRI
-287 EAKLK
+287 EARLK

-328 EDRIDATLHLE
+328 GDRIDATLHLE
-339 EACAKEISFAAGGD
+339 EARAKEISFAAGGD

-405 SARIYALVYGRE
+405 SARVYALVYGRE

-443 AGFSFV
+443 VGFSFV
-449 NLSEDGLPVS
+449 NLTEDGLPVS

-466 GQPRLRIT
+466 GQPRLRVT

-501 MGDLSTSYVRAE
+501 MGDLSTSYVQAE

-578 GEGMWHANVEL
+578 GEGVWHANVEL
-589 IRKLAGSLKAV
+589 IRRLAGSLKAV

-648 PGEPVGTLHFA
+648 PGDPVGTLHFA

>member
-1 MNLLCTSLILI
+1 MNLLRTSLIVM
-12 LTAISAVAETRV
+12 LTALTAVAETRV
-24 RITGTKQKSE
+24 RITGMKQKTE
-34 NEILDLMGGRL
+34 NEVLDLMGGRL
-45 AHVRANE
+45 AHVWANA

-70 KDGYTD
+70 KDGYID
-76 VRVDWKIV
+76 VRVDWKIT
-84 GRGEIVLTVHEGGR
+84 GPAEIVLTVHEGGR
-98 LSLGRVRVNGVPPAQ
+98 LSLGRISVNGVPPAQ
-113 AEKLAKL
+113 AEKLARL
-120 YARPAR
+120 YTRPAT
-126 KGHSFTSGAAP
+126 KGRYFASRDAP
-137 FREEDVKTGLSYL
+137 FREEDVEPGLSYL
-150 RQELNAQGYWGG
+150 RQELNAQGYWAG
-162 EAVVTSRA
+162 EVAITNR
-170 TDPASG
+170 TIEPASG
-176 EVDFMIEVRPGPLY
+176 AVNIIIDVRPGPLHP
-190 NISEARI
+190 ISEARI
-197 VSRDGRGM
+197 VSMDGRGVS
-205 PEAQAAAK
+205 EAQAAVK
-213 PYAGKTATTGNLNA
+213 PYVGKAATTGNLNA
-227 MRLAVEEV
+227 MRLAVEEL

-240 YPDAEISMTR
+240 YPDAKISMGR
-250 TLAAPRFVP
+250 TLDASRFVP

-270 LNRIDVEGLVRT
+270 LNRIEIEGLVQT
-282 NPKRV
+282 HPKRI
-287 EAKLK
+287 EGRLK
-292 SLEGDW
+292 PLEGDW

-313 IGAFSSARLE
+313 TGAFSSARLE
-323 TREIA
+323 THEI
-328 EDRIDATLHLE
+328 EGDRIDATLHLE
-339 EACAKEISFAAGGD
+339 EARAKEISLAAGAD

-369 MGELLGF
+369 MGGLLGF
-376 SAGFEFSSRGVLGEA
+376 STGFEFSSRGVLGET
-391 RLVDPW
+391 RLTDPW
-397 FMGTDVAA
+397 FMGTDVVA
-405 SARIYALVYGRE
+405 SARVYALIYDRE
-417 GYSTFETGLEGTGTW
+417 GYTSFETGLEGTGTW

-449 NLSEDGLPVS
+449 NLNEDGLPVS

-466 GQPRLRIT
+466 GQPRLRVT

-480 DSAVLPRNGWHL
+480 DSAVLPKNGWHL
-492 TAPLEIGSA
+492 AAPLEIGSA

-519 HTFENDWQIVLGG
+519 HTFENECQIVLGG
-532 AGGILMPSGDGVDL
+532 AYGILMPSGEGVDL

-556 ARSVR
+556 AHSVR

-567 LGPTVEGYPTG
+567 LGPAVDDYPTG
-578 GEGMWHANVEL
+578 GEGMWHANAEL

-609 REFDKLGSGDVE
+609 REFDQLGFGDVE

-648 PGEPVGTLHFA
+648 TGEPAGTLHFA

>member
-1 MNLLCTSLILI
+1 M
-12 LTAISAVAETRV
+12 
-24 RITGTKQKSE
+24 
-34 NEILDLMGGRL
+34 
-45 AHVRANE
+45 
-52 AAPSRADD
+52 
-60 AAFLVRQVLR
+60 
-70 KDGYTD
+70 
-76 VRVDWKIV
+76 
-84 GRGEIVLTVHEGGR
+84 
-98 LSLGRVRVNGVPPAQ
+98 
-113 AEKLAKL
+113 
-120 YARPAR
+120 
-126 KGHSFTSGAAP
+126 
-137 FREEDVKTGLSYL
+137 
-150 RQELNAQGYWGG
+150 
-162 EAVVTSRA
+162 
-170 TDPASG
+170 
-176 EVDFMIEVRPGPLY
+176 
-190 NISEARI
+190 
-197 VSRDGRGM
+197 
-205 PEAQAAAK
+205 
-213 PYAGKTATTGNLNA
+213 
-227 MRLAVEEV
+227 
-235 FVSSG
+235 
-240 YPDAEISMTR
+240 
-250 TLAAPRFVP
+250 
-259 EFSIN
+259 
-264 LGKRVR
+264 R

-282 NPKRV
+282 NPKRI
-287 EAKLK
+287 EARLK

-328 EDRIDATLHLE
+328 GDRIDATLHLE
-339 EACAKEISFAAGGD
+339 EARAKEISFAAGGD

-405 SARIYALVYGRE
+405 SARVYALVYGRE

-449 NLSEDGLPVS
+449 NLTEDGLPVS

-466 GQPRLRIT
+466 GQPRLRVT

-648 PGEPVGTLHFA
+648 PGDPVGTLHFA